1 MHKNKNNIYE
11 TISVYKTTVSL
22 NLIRSIESKYYT
34 PIYWLWGQ

>member
-22 NLIRSIESKYYT
+22 NLIRSIESKYLFT
-34 PIYWLWGQ
+34 PIYWL